1 VMCTLDQLQVL
12 TYRSV
17 TTHISDVDQVS
28 SLPASRATPK
38 GSGARVTISVF
49 DLFSVGIGPSSSHTV
64 GPMRAAA
71 RFVSDLH
78 TLGAF
83 DDVADVRVD
92 LFGSLAAT
100 GAGHGTFTAVLLG
113 LEGHRPEEIETDEME
128 RRIEAMR
135 SSGHIAFG
143 GARQIAL
150 TEQDLVRRPLTILP
164 FHPNGMTITAVDEAG
179 LELHRE
185 TYFSVGG
192 GFVVTEAESHESAPR
207 RTNTR
212 SLAFGSAKEMLE
224 LCNQHGCSISE
235 LMRSVERETRAT
247 AEIHERLLH
256 IRNVMVECEKRG
268 IRRDGFLPGSL
279 RVRRRAKDWYER
291 LDDEDPDRRP
301 EFAEDWVN
309 LVALAVNEENAS
321 GGRIVT
327 APTNGAAGIVPAVL
341 HYAMHYTPAGKRD
354 PDDTAIRFLLA
365 AGAIGSLY
373 KERASI
379 SGAEVGCQGEV
390 GSAASMAAAGL
401 AEILGGTPEQVENA
415 AEIAMEH
422 SLGLTCDPIGGLV
435 QIPCIERNAI
445 SAGKAINAARMAL
458 RGDGTHHVTLDQ
470 VIETMRTTGADMHSK
485 YKETSTGGLAV
496 NVPVNYVEC

>member
-1 VMCTLDQLQVL
+1 M
-12 TYRSV
+12 
-17 TTHISDVDQVS
+17 
-28 SLPASRATPK
+28 
-38 GSGARVTISVF
+38 TISVF
-49 DLFSVGIGPSSSHTV
+49 ELFSVGIGPSSSHTV

-71 RFVSDLH
+71 RFVSDLR

-83 DDVADVRVD
+83 DGVSDVRVD
-92 LFGSLAAT
+92 LYGSLAAT
-100 GAGHGTFTAVLLG
+100 GAGHGTMTAILLG
-113 LEGHRPEEIETDEME
+113 LEGHLPEEITTDVME
-128 RRIEAMR
+128 QRIDAMR
-135 SSGHIAFG
+135 ATGEIAFG
-143 GARQIAL
+143 GTRRIAL
-150 TEQDLVRRPLTILP
+150 TEADMVLRPLTILP
-164 FHPNGMTITAVDEAG
+164 FHPNGMTLTATAADG
-179 LELHRE
+179 TELHRE
-185 TYFSVGG
+185 TYFSIGG
-192 GFVVTEAESHESAPR
+192 GFVVTEAESAAAQSSTTLSR
-207 RTNTR
+207 G
-212 SLAFGSAKEMLE
+212 LAFGSAKEMLE
-224 LCNQHGCSISE
+224 LCHERGCSISE
-235 LMRSVERETRAT
+235 LMGRVESEQRAT
-247 AEIHERLLH
+247 AEIHRRLLH
-256 IRNVMVECEKRG
+256 IRDVMVDCERRG
-268 IRRDGFLPGSL
+268 IARDGYLPGSL
-279 RVRRRAKDWYER
+279 HVRRRAKDWYER
-291 LDDEDPDRRP
+291 LNAEDPERTS

-341 HYAMHYTPAGKRD
+341 HYATHYTAAGRRD

-365 AGAIGSLY
+365 AGAVGSLY

-458 RGDGTHHVTLDQ
+458 RGNGAHHVTLDQ
-470 VIETMRTTGADMHSK
+470 VIETMRTTGADMNSK